1 MLYVPYESASS
12 GNLRTI
18 HLSIQVL
25 SPVATP
31 CFSTTL
37 FAEMKQSDAIALIS
51 NDTIVQY
58 GVVQA

>member
-31 CFSTTL
+31 CFSTIL
-37 FAEMKQSDAIALIS
+37 FAEMKQSDAIALMS
-51 NDTIVQY
+51 NYTIFP
-58 GVVQA
+58 